1 LVDSGKIPIFVAIIF
16 IAMLID
22 NIKTHVVSVDIRLET
37 TTIAVVDVRGNI
49 TATSEFHTLEYQQ
62 VGDYLAALSNS
73 ILNLVERNGGYEIIR
88 SIGISVPSGNFY
100 TGCIENSPNFPWKGV
115 VPMAA
120 MLRDR
125 IGLAVALGNNSHV
138 AAMGE
143 WAFGTAHGMK
153 DFVLLTMESGLGS
166 CIVCNG
172 QVYNGANGFAG
183 EIGHTCVVPDGR
195 QCGCGK
201 KGCLETYA
209 TIRGINKT
217 AKEVLAESD
226 KPSALRQLDSFT
238 VNAIATFCEQGDE
251 VALETLRRTGKI
263 LGLGLANY
271 ASVLNPEAFV
281 FADDLKTLG
290 RWILPAAYEA
300 FQDHVFHN
308 IADKVKFVV
317 SSLDDQTRAL
327 LGASVLAWEVK
338 EYSLFK

>member
-1 LVDSGKIPIFVAIIF
+1 MVDCGKIPIFVAIIF
-16 IAMLID
+16 ITMLID
-22 NIKTHVVSVDIRLET
+22 NIKTHVVSVDIRMEA
-37 TTIAVVDVRGNI
+37 TTIAVVDIRGNI

-62 VGDYLAALSNS
+62 IGDFLAVLSNS
-73 ILNLVERNGGYEIIR
+73 IFDLVERNGGYEIIR

-138 AAMGE
+138 GAMGE
-143 WAFGTAHGMK
+143 WAFGAAHGMK
-153 DFVLLTMESGLGS
+153 DFVILTLESGLGS
-166 CIVCNG
+166 CIVSNG
-172 QVYNGANGFAG
+172 RVYNGANGFAG
-183 EIGHTCVVPDGR
+183 EFGHTCIIPDGR
-195 QCGCGK
+195 LCGCGK
-201 KGCLETYA
+201 KGCLEAYT

-226 KPSALRQLDSFT
+226 KPSALRELDGFT
-238 VNAIATFCEQGDE
+238 TNALVTFCEKGDE

-271 ASVLNPEAFV
+271 ASLLNPEAFV
-281 FADDLKTLG
+281 FTEDMKTLS
-290 RWILPAAYEA
+290 RWILPSAYET
-300 FQDHVFHN
+300 FQEHVFCN

-327 LGASVLAWEVK
+327 LGASVLAWDVK

>member
-1 LVDSGKIPIFVAIIF
+1 MAIIF